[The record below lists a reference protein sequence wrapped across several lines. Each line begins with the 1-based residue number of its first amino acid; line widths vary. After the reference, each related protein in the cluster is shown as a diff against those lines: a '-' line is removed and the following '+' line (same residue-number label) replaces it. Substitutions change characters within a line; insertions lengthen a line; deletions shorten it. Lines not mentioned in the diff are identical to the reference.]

1 MRPVLWLIGGT
12 SEGRSLI
19 KELAGYPIDLYVSVA
34 TDYGASLIEAQ
45 DNVTVMA
52 ERMDLAAMRAFLK
65 EHKPLYTIDAT
76 HPYATIV
83 TATVQ
88 EACEAENCQYLRL
101 VRPAAEGGD
110 YITVADFQEAVE
122 LLNSVEGNIFLTTGS
137 KNLPDFTGVTNY
149 AERIALRVLPCK
161 SKCTTTK
168 MWVCFS
174 NNATQCGFCVK
185 CLRTQLNIL
194 CAKGNPKDWGFDNFS
209 QNKFSRY
216 IKAYKY
222 HENNPCWLWDNIETI
237 QDDMIYPF
245 CNDLLHWLKSVGYK
259 EYQIRA
265 EKRAKQ
271 TILKKLISFKNY
283 PHYFKVLITK
293 LN

>member
-12 SEGRSLI
+12 SEGCSLI

-149 AERIALRVLPCK
+149 AERIALRVLPMESSLQMATSLGYKNANIVCMQGPFAK
-161 SKCTTTK
+161 DLDIATFKKFNSKYIVTK
-168 MWVCFS
+168 DS
-174 NNATQCGFCVK
+174 GKAG
-185 CLRTQLNIL
+185 
-194 CAKGNPKDWGFDNFS
+194 GFDEKVAAAKEVGAKLIVVGRASEERGADYNGTVAIL
-209 QNKFSRY
+209 KE
-216 IKAYKY
+216 KLD
-222 HENNPCWLWDNIETI
+222 E
-237 QDDMIYPF
+237 
-245 CNDLLHWLKSVGYK
+245 LLH
-259 EYQIRA
+259 
-265 EKRAKQ
+265 
-271 TILKKLISFKNY
+271 
-283 PHYFKVLITK
+283 
-293 LN
+293 